1 VFNAASKL
9 YFALAGVAIV
19 VGFGYVVGTS
29 DRVGFTNLVFAGLAA
44 FALALA
50 VYAFVPR
57 EPLTAGADEVA
68 EARPADTTDV
78 AGASNWPVLGALAIG
93 LVAAGAAM
101 EGSLILLGVVVG
113 LVAIFSWFGQAWR
126 EHPSWTQEMTD
137 RLNDRF
143 VVPFGLPGTIFLL
156 AGLGVISLSRLFL
169 AVSVDAAP
177 VIGIVIAFALLGG
190 FYLISVRDVGRPA
203 VATLATVAVGLVLA
217 AGVAGALKGEREF
230 HHAGEEG
237 GHGGEG
243 EFTIAAED
251 LEFDKETLEFPE
263 NSEVSLVLVNKEAVP
278 HNVSIYELEDGGGK
292 VYLEGEI
299 LDSEGEITYDFTT
312 PPSGTYFFRCDVH
325 PEQMK
330 GDVIVSPEASEELEE
345 GENVT
350 TTSSPSDDERGPESG
365 GAGNGGS
372 GTSDD

>member
-1 VFNAASKL
+1 MFNAASKL

-19 VGFGYVVGTS
+19 VGFGYVIGTS

-50 VYAFVPR
+50 VFAFVPR
-57 EPLTAGADEVA
+57 EPLTVAVDEAA

-78 AGASNWPVLGALAIG
+78 AGASSWPVFGALAIG

-169 AVSVDAAP
+169 AVSADAAP
-177 VIGIVIAFALLGG
+177 IIGIVVAFALLGG
-190 FYLISVRDVGRPA
+190 FYLISVRNIGRPA
-203 VATLATVAVGLVLA
+203 MATLGTVAVGLVLA

-237 GHGGEG
+237 GHGEG
-243 EFTIAAED
+243 EFTIAADD
-251 LEFDKETLEFPE
+251 LAFDKETLEFPQ
-263 NSEVSLVLVNKEAVP
+263 NTAVSLFFENLEPQP
-278 HNVSIYELEDGGGK
+278 HNVSIYEEEGG
-292 VYLEGEI
+292 EAIFTGEI
-299 LDSEGEITYDFTT
+299 LDTEGEITYEFTT
-312 PPSGTYFFRCDVH
+312 PGAGTYYFQCDVH
-325 PEQMK
+325 PVQMQ
-330 GDVIVSPEASEELEE
+330 GRVIVSPEASREVNE

-350 TTSSPSDDERGPESG
+350 TTSAPAGEDRGRDTDSG
-365 GAGNGGS
+365 GTGGS
-372 GTSDD
+372 GTSD

>member
-1 VFNAASKL
+1 MFNAASKL

-50 VYAFVPR
+50 VFAFVPR
-57 EPLTAGADEVA
+57 EPLRVALDEVA

-78 AGASNWPVLGALAIG
+78 AGASHWPVLAALALG

-101 EGSLILLGVVVG
+101 EGSLILLGVVIG
-113 LVAIFSWFGQAWR
+113 IVALFSWFGQIWR

-137 RLNDRF
+137 RINDRF

-156 AGLGVISLSRLFL
+156 AGIGVISLSRLFL

-177 VIGIVIAFALLGG
+177 IIGIVIAFALLGG

-237 GHGGEG
+237 HGGEG
-243 EFTIAAED
+243 EFTIAADD

-263 NSEVSLVLVNKEAVP
+263 NSEVSLVLENQEAVP
-278 HNVSIYELEDGGGK
+278 HNVSIYELEDGEGE

-312 PPSGTYFFRCDVH
+312 PEAGTYFFRCDVH

-330 GDVIVSPEASEELEE
+330 GQVIVSPEASEELEE

-350 TTSSPSDDERGPESG
+350 TTSNPSDDERGPESG
-365 GAGNGGS
+365 GAGTGGS
-372 GTSDD
+372 GTSDE